1 MKLNYKH
8 AFVILAMAF
17 LFASPAIAAANAGEI
32 VIAQDIGEDFFFN
45 LIENGAEIVFSQI
58 DEQGTPIVL
67 YGQLGIPDAELGLD
81 QSGPGEM
88 YDGCV
93 AMALIATQ
101 GEILDYIL
109 DLVGADFLNMSDG
122 GSEFIATQFDEGG
135 FDFNSIF
142 DLIGT
147 EFNLLINV
155 YFDLTDAQAQTNM
168 AAVRTHLHSSF
179 GFNFAELLNL
189 RIDENFFPPEMGVEL
204 PFDGLNVFVYQV
216 TNPFEDAVNSVLGV
230 MDDSGF
236 MSAIDP
242 DVFTEARAS
251 AAGLLAIPDFGNLQS
266 IIDSFGGDDPMDASS
281 FMISQMPDIEGPIA
295 VAAAGYIG
303 DQLLSTTSNEI
314 KIFEDL
320 LGKDPL
326 TNINPLDNGQS
337 LIGVFLPEELNV
349 TSYSPEDEAL
359 NQTFHD
365 TESNIIFWNATAY
378 TDQSDYIISFEE
390 GAFPPLIVIDRTFS
404 PATLATGGTVTVNVG
419 VHNSGTD
426 PIYNLTLDDTG
437 FAALYPDV
445 TVSGT
450 QSTTASV
457 LNAGAWLNVSYSVTF
472 TNEGG
477 YLFPKATVHYDY
489 EGNTYTKSTHI
500 DGYTVSADIAG
511 LLQQM
516 ISDGMPYTGIMIGVV
531 GLGAIV
537 NIGLMARGRGGGGSY
552 QV

>member
-8 AFVILAMAF
+8 AFVILAMLF
-17 LFASPAIAAANAGEI
+17 LFASPAIAAANAGE
-32 VIAQDIGEDFFFN
+32 VVVAQDMGEDFLFN
-45 LIENGAEIVFSQI
+45 LIDNGAEVVFSQI
-58 DEQGTPIVL
+58 DEQGTPIVV
-67 YGQLGIPDAELGLD
+67 YGQLGIPSEELGLS

-109 DLVGADFLNMSDG
+109 DLVGGEFLNMSDG
-122 GSEFIATQFDEGG
+122 GDFFATQFGEGG
-135 FDFNSIF
+135 FDVNSIF
-142 DLIGT
+142 DMIGT

-168 AAVRTHLHSSF
+168 AAVRTHLHGNF

-189 RIDENFFPPEMGVEL
+189 RIDDSFFPPEMEVEL
-204 PFDGLNVFVYQV
+204 PFDGLNVFIYQI
-216 TNPFEDAVNSVLGV
+216 TNPFEDAVSNVLGV

-236 MSAIDP
+236 MSAIDT

-251 AAGLLAIPDFGNLQS
+251 AAGLLAIPDLANLQS
-266 IIDSFGGDDPMDASS
+266 IIESFGGDNPMDASS
-281 FMISQMPDIEGPIA
+281 FMISQLPDMEGPIA

-314 KIFEDL
+314 NIFEDL

-326 TNINPLDNGQS
+326 TNVNPLDNGQS
-337 LIGVFLPEELNV
+337 LIGVFLPPEVNV

-365 TESNIIFWNATAY
+365 NESNIIFWNATAY
-378 TDQSDYIISFEE
+378 TDQSDYTISFEE

-404 PATLATGGTVTVNVG
+404 PKTMATGGTVTVNVG
-419 VHNSGTD
+419 VHNAGTD
-426 PIYNLTLDDTG
+426 PIYNITLEDTG
-437 FAALYPDV
+437 FNALYPDA

-457 LNAGAWLNVSYSVTF
+457 LNGGAWLNISYTVVLS
-472 TNEGG
+472 NEGG
-477 YLFPKATVHYDY
+477 YLFPKASVQYDF

-500 DGYTVSADIAG
+500 DGYTVTADLPG

-516 ISDGMPYTGIMIGVV
+516 LTDGMPYTGIMIGVV